1 MIVLGKKE
9 FLFLFDSKKILIDGW
24 LLWLGKMEM
33 ANSGVVQQEGYLLIQ
48 RKALVYYF
56 KPGAHLQLAVVCVYV
71 CMYVCMFV
79 FMYQGPVLYCVLCTR
94 DQYCTVCCVPG
105 TSTVLCIMYQ
115 KQTFYLKLE
124 SSLYTNNEGLTKPI
138 LHSRTGKLSLED
150 WKLPTRPHLIFKN
163 FLGGT

>member
-56 KPGAHLQLAVVCVYV
+56 KPGVHLQLAVVCVYA
-71 CMYVCMFV
+71 CMYVCLFV
-79 FMYQGPVLYCVLCTR
+79 FPHPR
-94 DQYCTVCCVPG
+94 E
-105 TSTVLCIMYQ
+105 
-115 KQTFYLKLE
+115 QTFYLKLE
-124 SSLYTNNEGLTKPI
+124 SSLYTNDKG
-138 LHSRTGKLSLED
+138 
-150 WKLPTRPHLIFKN
+150 
-163 FLGGT
+163 